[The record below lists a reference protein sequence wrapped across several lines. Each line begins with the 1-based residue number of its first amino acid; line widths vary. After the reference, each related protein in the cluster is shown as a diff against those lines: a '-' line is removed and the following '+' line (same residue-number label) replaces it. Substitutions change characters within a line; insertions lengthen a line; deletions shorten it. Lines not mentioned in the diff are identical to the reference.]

1 MKLKIC
7 RFLSAALVMVMLTG
21 LGTAFAVF
29 SEWSVRVE
37 AEDGVMT
44 GTVRTENVIGD
55 SGRTVSFIDNGPAN
69 SLELQ
74 VTPQGGTDYIMKLR
88 YRSGE
93 VRDLLYQING
103 GPTGRISGFNSG
115 SWNTFAN
122 MSVPVALNPGQVN
135 TVRFF
140 APDGE
145 NGPGLDYVGFSASD
159 VPPVDKPGYRLIF
172 QDEFDGETLDDSR
185 WVPQYLS
192 SWAQKPELA
201 EPTYIMENGL
211 MRLQIFAETQPWCPE
226 YDGETVVSGFTTGDR
241 NALHNW
247 NGTNAV
253 RNPVEMQ
260 ATHLNQYGYYEIRA
274 KGQSGSARHAAWW
287 LLGFEDVPDE
297 SAEIDIFEILGNN
310 SHKVPVNF
318 HAWNDPDAPDGGG
331 FSYTNRQMDF
341 HEEFHIYGFNW
352 IEGGGQGEAPDKMEF
367 YVDGVKTGERN
378 VNIDYPVLQLFS
390 LYEKRA
396 GGWTGIW
403 LPKPYPN
410 TFDIDYVRVYKLV
423 PGGQALPKE
432 QLAIAEVEAQEVMV
446 LPSARP
452 AQYVSAVAGHEGEI
466 FTEAHL
472 PGVRSYVNVL
482 YNDGVKTQEFVRW
495 PALSEE
501 QYSRLR
507 HGETVMLEGITP
519 NLSADAPGY
528 QAPVLTLRPAPWDT
542 NLNPKGIENLFD
554 GDTSSTPS
562 CWTETMEPM
571 PQGGYISFR
580 FEETKTVNGIRF
592 SANYGNG
599 QGIRSCT
606 LSFWDTQTGA
616 WADEG
621 VEYTIPWTSAGDNEA
636 GETVLV
642 PLAEPVVAQAV
653 RINITS
659 VNTHWENKIVMREI
673 EFVLEI

>member
-172 QDEFDGETLDDSR
+172 QDEFDSETLDDSR

-673 EFVLEI
+673 EFV

>member
-287 LLGFEDVPDE
+287 LLGFEDVPAE

-528 QAPVLTLRPAPWDT
+528 QAPVLTLRPVPWNT

-673 EFVLEI
+673 EFV

>member
-1 MKLKIC
+1 
-7 RFLSAALVMVMLTG
+7 MVMLTG

-528 QAPVLTLRPAPWDT
+528 QAPVLTLRPVPWNT

-673 EFVLEI
+673 EFV

>member
-253 RNPVEMQ
+253 RSPVEMQ

-673 EFVLEI
+673 EFV

>member
-528 QAPVLTLRPAPWDT
+528 QAPVLTLRPVPWNT

-606 LSFWDTQTGA
+606 LSFWDTQTGD

-673 EFVLEI
+673 EFV

>member
-226 YDGETVVSGFTTGDR
+226 YDGETVVSGFTTGNR

-673 EFVLEI
+673 EFV

>member
-432 QLAIAEVEAQEVMV
+432 QIAIAEVEAQEVMV

-528 QAPVLTLRPAPWDT
+528 QAPVLTLRPVPWNT

-673 EFVLEI
+673 EFV

>member
-1 MKLKIC
+1 
-7 RFLSAALVMVMLTG
+7 
-21 LGTAFAVF
+21 
-29 SEWSVRVE
+29 
-37 AEDGVMT
+37 
-44 GTVRTENVIGD
+44 
-55 SGRTVSFIDNGPAN
+55 
-69 SLELQ
+69 
-74 VTPQGGTDYIMKLR
+74 MKLR

-432 QLAIAEVEAQEVMV
+432 QIAIAEVEAQEVMV

-673 EFVLEI
+673 EFV

>member
-1 MKLKIC
+1 M
-7 RFLSAALVMVMLTG
+7 
-21 LGTAFAVF
+21 F

-673 EFVLEI
+673 EFV

>member
-432 QLAIAEVEAQEVMV
+432 QLAIAGVEAQEVMV

-673 EFVLEI
+673 EFV

>member
-122 MSVPVALNPGQVN
+122 MSVPVALNPRQVN

-673 EFVLEI
+673 EFV

>member
-318 HAWNDPDAPDGGG
+318 HAWNDPDDPDGGG

-528 QAPVLTLRPAPWDT
+528 QAPVLTLRPVPWNT

-673 EFVLEI
+673 EFV

>member
-390 LYEKRA
+390 LYEKRD

-673 EFVLEI
+673 EFV

>member
-103 GPTGRISGFNSG
+103 GPTGQISGFNSG

-673 EFVLEI
+673 EFV

>member
-310 SHKVPVNF
+310 SHKLPVNF

-673 EFVLEI
+673 EFV

>member
-528 QAPVLTLRPAPWDT
+528 QAPVLTLRPVPWNT

-599 QGIRSCT
+599 QGLRSCT

-673 EFVLEI
+673 EFV

>member
-410 TFDIDYVRVYKLV
+410 T
-423 PGGQALPKE
+423 
-432 QLAIAEVEAQEVMV
+432 
-446 LPSARP
+446 
-452 AQYVSAVAGHEGEI
+452 
-466 FTEAHL
+466 
-472 PGVRSYVNVL
+472 
-482 YNDGVKTQEFVRW
+482 
-495 PALSEE
+495 
-501 QYSRLR
+501 
-507 HGETVMLEGITP
+507 
-519 NLSADAPGY
+519 
-528 QAPVLTLRPAPWDT
+528 LTLIMSGYTSLFQAGRRCRKSSSPLPRSRP
-542 NLNPKGIENLFD
+542 
-554 GDTSSTPS
+554 
-562 CWTETMEPM
+562 
-571 PQGGYISFR
+571 R
-580 FEETKTVNGIRF
+580 
-592 SANYGNG
+592 
-599 QGIRSCT
+599 RSWYCRRR
-606 LSFWDTQTGA
+606 
-616 WADEG
+616 
-621 VEYTIPWTSAGDNEA
+621 
-636 GETVLV
+636 
-642 PLAEPVVAQAV
+642 V
-653 RINITS
+653 RRN
-659 VNTHWENKIVMREI
+659 M
-673 EFVLEI
+673 FPP

>member
-7 RFLSAALVMVMLTG
+7 RFLSATLVMVMLTG

-673 EFVLEI
+673 EFV

>member
-528 QAPVLTLRPAPWDT
+528 QAPVLTLRPVPWNT

-673 EFVLEI
+673 EFV

>member
-367 YVDGVKTGERN
+367 YVDGVKTVIGGEGRRCH
-378 VNIDYPVLQLFS
+378 ILGGGLPH
-390 LYEKRA
+390 A
-396 GGWTGIW
+396 GGHQLHHGVVGNE
-403 LPKPYPN
+403 L
-410 TFDIDYVRVYKLV
+410 
-423 PGGQALPKE
+423 QA
-432 QLAIAEVEAQEVMV
+432 V
-446 LPSARP
+446 L
-452 AQYVSAVAGHEGEI
+452 VAGDHH
-466 FTEAHL
+466 AV
-472 PGVRSYVNVL
+472 PAVRL
-482 YNDGVKTQEFVRW
+482 ALAGDGADQVVGL
-495 PALSEE
+495 PALLLITGNVQGVQHLFQHRHLDPEL
-501 QYSRLR
+501 LR
-507 HGETVMLEGITP
+507 HGLAGGLVGLRGLMAEGW
-519 NLSADAPGY
+519 SVDVEGDAQRVRRLLPLQSKERGEKSEDGVGVK
-528 QAPVLTLRPAPWDT
+528 PVPCGERTDAVIGPIQDAVAVDDHELHGEFLLPA
-542 NLNPKGIENLFD
+542 G
-554 GDTSSTPS
+554 
-562 CWTETMEPM
+562 
-571 PQGGYISFR
+571 
-580 FEETKTVNGIRF
+580 
-592 SANYGNG
+592 
-599 QGIRSCT
+599 
-606 LSFWDTQTGA
+606 
-616 WADEG
+616 
-621 VEYTIPWTSAGDNEA
+621 
-636 GETVLV
+636 
-642 PLAEPVVAQAV
+642 
-653 RINITS
+653 
-659 VNTHWENKIVMREI
+659 
-673 EFVLEI
+673 

>member
-7 RFLSAALVMVMLTG
+7 HFLSAALVMVMLTG

-528 QAPVLTLRPAPWDT
+528 QAPVLTLRPVPWNT

-673 EFVLEI
+673 EFV

>member
-226 YDGETVVSGFTTGDR
+226 YDGETVVSGFTTGNR

-621 VEYTIPWTSAGDNEA
+621 VEYTIPWISAGDNEA

-673 EFVLEI
+673 EFV

>member
-507 HGETVMLEGITP
+507 HGETVILEGITP

-673 EFVLEI
+673 EFV

>member
-673 EFVLEI
+673 EFV

>member
-201 EPTYIMENGL
+201 EPTYIIENGL

-673 EFVLEI
+673 EFV

>member
-55 SGRTVSFIDNGPAN
+55 SGRTVSFIDNGPAI

-528 QAPVLTLRPAPWDT
+528 QAPVLTLRPVPWNT

-673 EFVLEI
+673 EFV

>member
-172 QDEFDGETLDDSR
+172 QDEFEGETLDDSR

-247 NGTNAV
+247 NGTNTV

-673 EFVLEI
+673 EFV

>member
-135 TVRFF
+135 TVHFF

-673 EFVLEI
+673 EFV

>member
-507 HGETVMLEGITP
+507 HGETLMLEGITP

-528 QAPVLTLRPAPWDT
+528 QAPVLTLRPVPWNT

-673 EFVLEI
+673 EFV

>member
-562 CWTETMEPM
+562 YWTETMEPM

-673 EFVLEI
+673 EFV

>member
-103 GPTGRISGFNSG
+103 GPTGRISDFNSG

-528 QAPVLTLRPAPWDT
+528 QAPVLTLRPVPWNT

-673 EFVLEI
+673 EFV

>member
-606 LSFWDTQTGA
+606 LSFWDTQTGD

-673 EFVLEI
+673 EFV

>member
-88 YRSGE
+88 YRCGE

-673 EFVLEI
+673 EFV

>member
-528 QAPVLTLRPAPWDT
+528 QAPVLMLRPAPWDT

-673 EFVLEI
+673 EFV

>member
-172 QDEFDGETLDDSR
+172 QDEFDGETLDYSR

-554 GDTSSTPS
+554 GDTSSMPS

-673 EFVLEI
+673 EFV

>member
-452 AQYVSAVAGHEGEI
+452 AQYVSAVAGHVGEI

-528 QAPVLTLRPAPWDT
+528 QAPVLTLRPVPWNT

-673 EFVLEI
+673 EFV

>member
-201 EPTYIMENGL
+201 EPTYILENGL

-673 EFVLEI
+673 EFV

>member
-122 MSVPVALNPGQVN
+122 MSVPVALNLGQVN

-673 EFVLEI
+673 EFV